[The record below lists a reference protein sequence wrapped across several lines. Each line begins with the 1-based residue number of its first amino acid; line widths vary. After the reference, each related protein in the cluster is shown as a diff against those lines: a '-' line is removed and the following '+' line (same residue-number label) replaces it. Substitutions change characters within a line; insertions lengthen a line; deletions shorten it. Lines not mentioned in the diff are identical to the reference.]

1 MSIAWTIKGEAGKA
15 LDDTVRT
22 VASLGVDSAVIDFR
36 SLTDDIL
43 SLAVVTQDITTAL
56 LPELGQSV
64 TIYRDGVQFFVGT
77 VTSNPVS
84 IAEGSHAARIEAS
97 GPWWWMERIN
107 FTQDQTDG
115 AGNTEERISYVFGT
129 ASGGGNLQ
137 THIQNAIDR
146 AITLGVPMQRGTV
159 ASFFDVPRITLNQ
172 STCGQA
178 LAELVRLVPDT
189 MVWFDYSTSP
199 PTINVSRRGTATT
212 RTLDYDTGAIT
223 RIEIQPLIDL
233 QVTQVRLPYV
243 ERDVQ
248 GRTVFNEQSS
258 GSATTG
264 KVQILTVS
272 GPELDTFLPND
283 LFDSYQIQTVAPS
296 STALI
301 NEMTNTD
308 SQIAAVKAKYNL
320 QSIGVGS
327 AEYFEL
333 YSGWTYGGL
342 SGGFCGIDTR
352 YSASIQVSAYATS
365 FVNEKGQVVSPSG
378 KFAVL
383 TKDVPEWF
391 LQQNPGVFTKV
402 KVTAKCQYFL
412 RTSTPGC
419 GTNSTPSVIYQPPAW
434 YNEITWDET
443 YKGYYSYYISGGG
456 YFTVTRKLLEFDT
469 YLSTISWPTLETVY
483 RESDYSFI
491 SPPINL
497 AANLKSAQDWL
508 PYEGDIEMIEQD
520 AGGTRYRGCKVNV
533 SNSFP
538 QFGSMGALVSS
549 ERLDLKNGTTTIT
562 LGQPA
567 RLDFRTFVD
576 RIRKT
581 PQDNIVYL

>member
-1 MSIAWTIKGEAGKA
+1 MSIAWTIKGEAGKT

-22 VASLGVDSAVIDFR
+22 VASLAVDSAVLDFR

-43 SLAVVTQDITTAL
+43 SLAVVTDDITTAL

-84 IAEGSHAARIEAS
+84 ITEGSHAARIEAS

-129 ASGGGNLQ
+129 ASGGGNLK
-137 THIQNAIDR
+137 THIENAIDR

-199 PTINVSRRGTATT
+199 PTINVSRRGSATT

-243 ERDVQ
+243 ERNSAGQ
-248 GRTVFNEQSS
+248 TVFNEQAS

-272 GPELDTFLPND
+272 GPELDTYLPND
-283 LFDSYQIQTVAPS
+283 ILDSFTIQTIATSDNAGIRNFVLDQDPQWQAAATKHSINFKTLQSGSPS
-296 STALI
+296 SSNAIRQPGYTETFNNATGSGAGAFG
-301 NEMTNTD
+301 TNT
-308 SQIAAVKAKYNL
+308 VRLN
-320 QSIGVGS
+320 
-327 AEYFEL
+327 
-333 YSGWTYGGL
+333 GL
-342 SGGFCGIDTR
+342 SAKDDLGLPV
-352 YSASIQVSAYATS
+352 SIA
-365 FVNEKGQVVSPSG
+365 G
-378 KFAVL
+378 KNIVL
-383 TKDVPEWF
+383 TTDLPEWIDELTTTF
-391 LQQNPGVFTKV
+391 E
-402 KVTAKCQYFL
+402 KVTLSGQIGYRFFRQLAGSP
-412 RTSTPGC
+412 T
-419 GTNSTPSVIYQPPAW
+419 IYTPPAW
-434 YNEITWDET
+434 WNDIDWFFGSGGYTSTNPNQANEITI
-443 YKGYYSYYISGGG
+443 YGYTFAIEAYLVNTAYASP
-456 YFTVTRKLLEFDT
+456 TV
-469 YLSTISWPTLETVY
+469 VY
-483 RESDYSFI
+483 RPADYSFI
-491 SPPINL
+491 APPANL
-497 AANLKSAQDWL
+497 AANLKAAQDWL
-508 PYEGDIEMIEQD
+508 PYEGDIEIVEQD
-520 AGGTRYRGCKVNV
+520 AGGTRYRGCKVNIT
-533 SNSFP
+533 NSFS
-538 QFGSMGALVSS
+538 QFTSMGALVSS
-549 ERLDLKNGTTTIT
+549 ERLDIKNGTTTIT

>member
-22 VASLGVDSAVIDFR
+22 VASLAVDSAVVDFR

-43 SLAVVTQDITTAL
+43 SLAVVTDDITTAL

-77 VTSNPVS
+77 VTSNPVT
-84 IAEGSHAARIEAS
+84 ITEGSHAARVEAS

-129 ASGGGNLQ
+129 ATSGGNLQ
-137 THIQNAIDR
+137 THIENAIDR

-159 ASFFDVPRITLNQ
+159 ATLFDVPRITLNQ

-199 PTINVSRRGTATT
+199 PTINVSRRGSATT

-243 ERDVQ
+243 ERNSAGQ
-248 GRTVFNEQSS
+248 TVFNEQAS

-283 LFDSYQIQTVAPS
+283 ILDNFTIQTIATSNNAGIRDFVLDQDPQWQAAATKHSINFKTLQSGSPS
-296 STALI
+296 SSNAIRQPGYTETFNNTTGSNAGAFG
-301 NEMTNTD
+301 TNTVRLNTLTAKND
-308 SQIAAVKAKYNL
+308 LGDPVSITGKNIVLTTDLPEWIDELATTFEKVTLVGQIGYRFFRKLAN
-320 QSIGVGS
+320 SDTI
-327 AEYFEL
+327 
-333 YSGWTYGGL
+333 YSEPLWWNDIDWSFG
-342 SGGFCGIDTR
+342 SGGF
-352 YSASIQVSAYATS
+352 
-365 FVNEKGQVVSPSG
+365 
-378 KFAVL
+378 
-383 TKDVPEWF
+383 
-391 LQQNPGVFTKV
+391 
-402 KVTAKCQYFL
+402 
-412 RTSTPGC
+412 TSTNP
-419 GTNSTPSVIYQPPAW
+419 NQA
-434 YNEITWDET
+434 NEITI
-443 YKGYYSYYISGGG
+443 YGYTFAIEAYLVNTAYASP
-456 YFTVTRKLLEFDT
+456 TV
-469 YLSTISWPTLETVY
+469 VY
-483 RESDYSFI
+483 RPADYSFI
-491 SPPINL
+491 APPANL
-497 AANLKSAQDWL
+497 AANLKAAQDWL
-508 PYEGDIEMIEQD
+508 PYEGDIEIVEQD
-520 AGGTRYRGCKVNV
+520 AGGTRYRGCKINLT
-533 SNSFP
+533 NSFS
-538 QFGSMGALVSS
+538 QFTSMGALVSS
-549 ERLDLKNGTTTIT
+549 ERLDIKNGTTTIT
-562 LGQPA
+562 LGQPP

-581 PQDNIVYL
+581 PQDNIVYI